1 MYTAYVC
8 TSTGNCALRER
19 GRDRYREGGEEGRV
33 SFFMVKLAVEKVLV
47 VRIFY
52 SCQKFRQADSQVVAN
67 NPLSDNGGSLG
78 EPFACWETK

>member
-1 MYTAYVC
+1 MRM
-8 TSTGNCALRER
+8 SKRDRER
-19 GRDRYREGGEEGRV
+19 EGGRV
-33 SFFMVKLAVEKVLV
+33 SFFVVKLAVEKVLV

-52 SCQKFRQADSQVVAN
+52 LCQKFRQADSQVVAN